1 MLQEDEDEQLIQ
13 EITTALFE
21 ETNEPSSE
29 MTLFNFPRDLRW
41 FYVLNLC
48 FHFKITILP
57 EERRVNNNFVFLNRI

>member
-29 MTLFNFPRDLRW
+29 MTLFNFPRDLR
-41 FYVLNLC
+41 
-48 FHFKITILP
+48 
-57 EERRVNNNFVFLNRI
+57 